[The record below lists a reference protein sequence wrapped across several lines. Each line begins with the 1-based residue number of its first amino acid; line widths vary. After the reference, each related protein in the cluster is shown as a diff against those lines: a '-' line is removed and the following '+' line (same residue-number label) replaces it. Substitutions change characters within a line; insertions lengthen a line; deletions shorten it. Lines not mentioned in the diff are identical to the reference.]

1 MKIDI
6 LMATYNGEKYLKEQL
21 DSILNQTYKEFRLL
35 ISDDCSKDSTT
46 KILDEYSK
54 KDNRIIVFK
63 QKENLG
69 IIKNFEFLMKNVEN
83 EFFMFSDQDDIWN
96 QTKVEKSIEKIE
108 ETSSDLVYADLEVVD
123 EKMNTLSNS
132 YWKLKGFEHKI
143 YKYNDFESLYLNN
156 FITGSTMIIRTKML
170 DKILPMI
177 HESKYILHDYWV
189 ALVVSKLGKISYINE
204 PLVKYRQHKNN
215 EIGSRKKSDKIN
227 DFNELRNLFIDVKID
242 HFNTL
247 IKRQDVFNDEKINI
261 LNEKALKYYENLKNV
276 KFITLRYIG
285 LFLKL
290 YKYEKFG
297 YSIQNFAILNM
308 PGIAKFLFRIKKGL
322 KDK

>member
-21 DSILNQTYKEFRLL
+21 DSILNQTYKDFRLL
-35 ISDDCSKDSTT
+35 ISDDCSKDSTI
-46 KILDEYSK
+46 KILDEYAE
-54 KDNRIIVFK
+54 KDNRIILFK

-69 IIKNFEFLMKNVEN
+69 IIKNFEFLMKNVES

-96 QTKVEKSIEKIE
+96 ESKVEKSIDRIQ
-108 ETSSDLVYADLEVVD
+108 ETNSDLVYADLEVVD
-123 EKMNTLSNS
+123 EKMNTLSSS
-132 YWKLKGFEHKI
+132 YWQLKGFEHKI

-170 DKILPMI
+170 DKILAMI
-177 HESKYILHDYWV
+177 YESKYILHDYWV

-276 KFITLRYIG
+276 KFITLRYIV

-308 PGIAKFLFRIKKGL
+308 PGIAKFLVRIKKGF
-322 KDK
+322 KK

>member
-21 DSILNQTYKEFRLL
+21 DSILNQTYKDFRLL
-35 ISDDCSKDSTT
+35 ISDDASKDSTI
-46 KILDEYSK
+46 KILEEYAK
-54 KDNRIIVFK
+54 KDNRIVLFK

-69 IIKNFEFLMKNVEN
+69 IIRNFEFLMKNVKS

-96 QTKVEKSIEKIE
+96 EAKIEKSLNKIE
-108 ETSSDLVYADLEVVD
+108 ETNSDLVYADLEVVD

-132 YWKLKGFEHKI
+132 YWKLKEFEHKI
-143 YKYNDFESLYLNN
+143 YKHNNFESLYLNN
-156 FITGSTMIIRTKML
+156 YITGSTMIIRKKML
-170 DKILPMI
+170 DKILPI
-177 HESKYILHDYWV
+177 FYESKYILHDYWV
-189 ALVVSKLGKISYINE
+189 ALVVSKLGKISYIDE

-247 IKRQDVFNDEKINI
+247 KKRQDVFNDEKINA
-261 LNEKALKYYENLKNV
+261 LNEKSLKYYEKLKNV
-276 KFITLRYIG
+276 KIITFKNIG
-285 LFLKL
+285 LFIKL

-297 YSIQNFAILNM
+297 YSIQNFVILSM
-308 PGIAKFLFRIKKGL
+308 PGIAKVLFKIKKGF
-322 KDK
+322 KK

>member
-21 DSILNQTYKEFRLL
+21 DSILNQTYKDFRLL

-46 KILDEYSK
+46 KILDEYAEN
-54 KDNRIIVFK
+54 DDRIILFK

-69 IIKNFEFLMKNVEN
+69 IIKNFEFLMKNVES

-96 QTKVEKSIEKIE
+96 ESKVEKTISKIE
-108 ETSSDLVYADLEVVD
+108 ETTSDLVYADLEVVD
-123 EKMNTLSNS
+123 EKMNTLSSS

-143 YKYNDFESLYLNN
+143 YKYNNFESLYLNN
-156 FITGSTMIIRTKML
+156 FITGSTMIIRKKML

-285 LFLKL
+285 LFFKL

-308 PGIAKFLFRIKKGL
+308 PGIAKFLFRIKKGF
-322 KDK
+322 KK